1 MLKNVKVGVKM
12 MLILVF
18 VSLSIIVLGI
28 TSVVQMKKQ
37 EEVALETLEGE
48 VRSAFDSK
56 VKEEVETA
64 HSTLQQ
70 IYQQYLDG
78 TYDFETAKQVGAAAL
93 REMSYGDDGYFWAD
107 TYDGVN
113 VVLLGSDTEGTQRK
127 DALDANG
134 YPFIQNILEA
144 GRAGGGYT
152 DFVFPR
158 AGETEPSPKRGY
170 SLAFEPFEWVIGTGN
185 YTDYID
191 DYIAEVQKGMSN
203 SLHTSM
209 IQIILMIAACLIV
222 TCVLSVMII
231 HSIVQ
236 PIHRLTDVAD
246 ELAEGNLNA
255 QLDTSGRDEM
265 GILAVS
271 MSKLIERLKLYIEYI
286 DEVSYLL
293 HEMGI
298 GNLDLTFH
306 HSFDGDFHKI
316 KEEME
321 KTTALLN
328 DAMSEINTA
337 ADQVAAGADQVS
349 SGAQVLSQGTTE
361 QASST
366 QELSTAISK
375 INSDFMETDEAV
387 ALASSKANEAGE
399 LTNICNGHMKEL
411 VAAMHDINHTSAEIG
426 KIIKEIDDIAF
437 QTNILALNAAV
448 EAARAGSAGK
458 GFAVVADE
466 VRNLATKS
474 AESAKNTA
482 ALIEASITA
491 TERGAKMAD
500 DTAEQLQN
508 VSENADQLAIMIQK
522 IAKTSKEASESVQ
535 QVSVGLDQISSVVQ
549 TNSATAEESAAA
561 SEELSAQAERLK
573 EYTNRFHLKER

>member
-93 REMSYGDDGYFWAD
+93 RAMSYGDDGYFWAD

>member
-1 MLKNVKVGVKM
+1 MLKNVKVGIKM
-12 MLILVF
+12 MMILIF
-18 VSLSIIVLGI
+18 VSLSIVILGI
-28 TSVVQMKKQ
+28 TSVLQMKKQ
-37 EEVALETLEGE
+37 EEVALETLEQE
-48 VRSAFDSK
+48 VRSSFDSK

-70 IYQQYLDG
+70 VYQQYLDG
-78 TYDFETAKQVGAAAL
+78 VYDWETAKQVGAAAL
-93 REMSYGDDGYFWAD
+93 RAMAYGDDGYFWAD

-113 VVLLGSDTEGTQRK
+113 VVLLGSDTEGTLRK

-134 YPFIQNILEA
+134 YPFIQKILEA

-152 DFVFPR
+152 DFMFPR
-158 AGETEPSPKRGY
+158 AGAAEPSPKRGY

-191 DYIAEVQKGMSN
+191 EYVAEVQKGMSD
-203 SLHTSM
+203 SLRASM
-209 IQIILMIAACLIV
+209 MLLIGIIV
-222 TCVLSVMII
+222 TCLVVTCILSVMII

-236 PIHRLTDVAD
+236 PILRLTDVAD
-246 ELAEGNLNA
+246 ELAAGNLNA

-265 GILAVS
+265 GILALS
-271 MSKLIERLKLYIEYI
+271 MSKLIDRLKTYIEYI

-293 HEMGI
+293 HEMGN
-298 GNLDLTFH
+298 GNLDLTFR

-321 KTTALLN
+321 NTTALLN

-349 SGAQVLSQGTTE
+349 GGAQVLSQGTTE

-366 QELSTAISK
+366 QELSAAISK
-375 INSDFMETDEAV
+375 INRDFAETDEAV
-387 ALASSKANEAGE
+387 ALASAKADEAGR
-399 LTNICNGHMKEL
+399 LTSVCNDHMKEL
-411 VAAMHDINHTSAEIG
+411 VGAMHDINHTSTEIG

-491 TERGAKMAD
+491 TDRGAKMAD
-500 DTAEQLQN
+500 DTAAQLQN
-508 VSENADQLAIMIQK
+508 VSENADQLAVMIQK

-535 QVSVGLDQISSVVQ
+535 QVSVGLDQIASVVQ

-561 SEELSAQAERLK
+561 SEELSAQADMLK
-573 EYTNRFHLKER
+573 GHTNRFRLKAQ

>member
-93 REMSYGDDGYFWAD
+93 RAMSYGDDGYFWAD

-191 DYIAEVQKGMSN
+191 DYIAEVQKGMSD

-222 TCVLSVMII
+222 TCILSVMII

>member
-48 VRSAFDSK
+48 VRGAFDSK

-93 REMSYGDDGYFWAD
+93 RAMSYGDDGYFWAD

-191 DYIAEVQKGMSN
+191 DYIAEVQKGMSD

-222 TCVLSVMII
+222 TCILSVMII

-328 DAMSEINTA
+328 AAMSEINTA

-349 SGAQVLSQGTTE
+349 SGAQVLSQGATE

-500 DTAEQLQN
+500 NTAEQLQN